1 MRPLGA
7 GALVLP
13 GVEVIAHIARS
24 NAYDVYDSWS
34 LERGARVAVKIVR
47 PDRRKD
53 ARAPGRLLREGRL
66 LRRLSHPNL
75 VACYEV
81 HADPRAAVVLE
92 TIGGETLAHLLER
105 SGRLPAVAL
114 GHLGLHLCSAVGY
127 LHRQGLLH
135 LDLKPSNVIA
145 EAGRAK
151 LIDLSHARRPGRVPA
166 GFGTWCY
173 ESPEQA
179 RGGRVT
185 AAADVWGIGG
195 VLWQAAVGECAF
207 DAEESDDDHDYPQ
220 LHRAATP
227 VRRERRLPA
236 DLAGVI
242 DRCLAADPG
251 ARPALREIAAA
262 CEEAARLPAAE
273 RRLSRP

>member
-1 MRPLGA
+1 MRPLGT
-7 GALVLP
+7 GAIVVP
-13 GVEVIAHIARS
+13 GVEVIAHLARS
-24 NAYDVYDSWS
+24 NAYDVYDAWS
-34 LERGARVAVKIVR
+34 GERGARVAVKVVR

-53 ARAPGRLLREGRL
+53 EKAAGRLLREGRL

-75 VACYEV
+75 VTCYEV
-81 HADPRAAVVLE
+81 HAEPRAALVIE
-92 TIGGETLAHLLER
+92 TIGGETLAHLVAR
-105 SGRLPAVAL
+105 TGRLPAVSL
-114 GHLGLHLCSAVGY
+114 GHLGLHLCSVVGY
-127 LHRQGLLH
+127 LHRRRLLH

-151 LIDLSHARRPGRVPA
+151 LIDLSHARRPGRVGA

-179 RGGRVT
+179 RGGPVGP
-185 AAADVWGIGG
+185 AADVWGIGA
-195 VLWQAAVGECAF
+195 VLWEAAVGECPF

-236 DLAGVI
+236 GLATAI
-242 DRCLAADPG
+242 DRSLAADPD

-262 CEEAARLPAAE
+262 CEDAARLPAAE
-273 RRLSRP
+273 RRLSK